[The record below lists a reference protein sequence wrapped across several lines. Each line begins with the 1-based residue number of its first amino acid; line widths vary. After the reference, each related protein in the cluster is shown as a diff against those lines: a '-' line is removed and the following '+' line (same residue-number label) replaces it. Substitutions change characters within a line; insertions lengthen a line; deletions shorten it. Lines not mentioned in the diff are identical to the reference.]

1 MKTYDFDEILV
12 LRSPATQAAI
22 ESRYQEL
29 LSAFP
34 LSALRAGCGLSQ
46 SDVGAALKIS
56 QAAVSKMEARS
67 DMLLSTFFRYVAAIN
82 GQLRVSV
89 SVGDSEYLIEP
100 SKVDRNIFVL
110 QKEERFSPAS
120 LFPAAKDSA
129 KQFAHLKPECWAP
142 QSSSFR
148 DVLGESLPGTA
159 ANDCSYSQ
167 YLFA

>member
-1 MKTYDFDEILV
+1 MKTYDFDEILA
-12 LRSPATQAAI
+12 LRSPAAQAAI

-34 LSALRAGCGLSQ
+34 LSALRADCGLSQ
-46 SDVGAALKIS
+46 SDVGAALNIS

-89 SVGDSEYLIEP
+89 SVGGSEYLIEP
-100 SKVDRNIFVL
+100 SKAHRNTFVL
-110 QKEERFSPAS
+110 QKEERLSPAS
-120 LFPAAKDSA
+120 LFPAAKESA
-129 KQFAHLKPECWAP
+129 KRFPHPKPEHWVS
-142 QSSSFR
+142 QSNSLR
-148 DVLGESLPGTA
+148 DALGESFAA

-167 YLFA
+167 HLFA